1 MATKK
6 IARRTYNVTED
17 RQIRLERMAIEISSR
32 TGKTVKWTDL
42 MVYLI
47 DNYAKDA
54 AEDMKKS
61 LQQEL
66 KN

>member
-6 IARRTYNVTED
+6 TTRKTYNITED
-17 RQIRLERMAIEISSR
+17 RQLRLERMAIDVSSR

-54 AEDMKKS
+54 ADDMKKS
-61 LQQEL
+61 LLQEL